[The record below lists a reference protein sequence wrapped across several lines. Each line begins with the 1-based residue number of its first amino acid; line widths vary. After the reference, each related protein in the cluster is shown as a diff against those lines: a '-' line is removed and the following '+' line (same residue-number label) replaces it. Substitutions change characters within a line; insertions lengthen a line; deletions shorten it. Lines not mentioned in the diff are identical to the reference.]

1 MKPKYTFRSEYIQV
15 PKTIQVPQM
24 IKQPQVIQVPKEIFE
39 TKMIPIQVKSYIRK
53 FLMDQAIYI
62 GFSGSENRSGA

>member
-1 MKPKYTFRSEYIQV
+1 MKPKFTFRSEYIQV

-39 TKMIPIQVKSYIRK
+39 TKMIPIQVESFTSNYT
-53 FLMDQAIYI
+53 
-62 GFSGSENRSGA
+62 